1 MMCLFLS
8 VPSEAYTTMSRSLFE
23 ITRDNI
29 LTRKLSGI
37 DLSISKDYK
46 RFVKATK
53 FFTRIPNRDLYFPVI
68 SKEALSIIMEIDR
81 ILNSHLDDSDPS
93 IARYY
98 DLLRARQNV
107 LKQIHQGCID
117 KNWNWI
123 NLL

>member
-1 MMCLFLS
+1 
-8 VPSEAYTTMSRSLFE
+8 MSRLLFE

-29 LTRKLSGI
+29 LTRRLSGI
-37 DLSISKDYK
+37 DLNISKDYK

-53 FFTRIPNRDLYFPVI
+53 FFARLPTRDLYFSMI
-68 SKEALSIIMEIDR
+68 SKEASTIIIEMDK
-81 ILNSHLDDSDPS
+81 ILNSHLDDSDQS

-98 DLLRARQNV
+98 DLLKAKQNI

-117 KNWNWI
+117 KNWNWT